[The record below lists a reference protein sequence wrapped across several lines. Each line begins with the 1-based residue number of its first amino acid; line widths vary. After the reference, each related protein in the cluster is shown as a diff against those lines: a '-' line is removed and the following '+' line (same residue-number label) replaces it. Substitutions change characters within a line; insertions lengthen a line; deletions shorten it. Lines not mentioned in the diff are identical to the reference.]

1 MKKIIFHC
9 SVLLLTVAVFNACNY
24 DSLQL
29 FDRNPDV
36 YFDITKNKSD
46 STIVKFAFLPGGQ
59 TEVIDTIFVKVSGR
73 LADRDRQFS
82 VKVDPTS
89 TAVQG
94 VHYEILSTTIP
105 AGKPA
110 SYILLRVLRD
120 PSLSEDDGADEVV
133 LKLSLQANEEFGTDI
148 KTTTIDNKEKSMLD
162 FKVYITDK
170 LVKPFR
176 WMDDWFG
183 KYSKAKFLL
192 ICEVNN
198 FPPAFLDGQTIEG
211 MTPWTVGDYAAIAQL
226 TQIYLNNQDPPI
238 YDDDNNEFMTMGP
251 NVN

>member
-9 SVLLLTVAVFNACNY
+9 SILLLTVAVFQACNY

-29 FDRNPDV
+29 FDKNPDV
-36 YFDITKNKSD
+36 YFDINNEQPD
-46 STIVKFAFLPGGQ
+46 SVFVKFAYKPGGI
-59 TEVIDTIFVKVSGR
+59 TESIDTIFVKASGR
-73 LADRDRQFS
+73 LADYDRQFS

-110 SYILLRVLRD
+110 GYVLLRVLRD
-120 PSLSEDDGADEVV
+120 PSLSEEGGADAAI
-133 LKLSLQANEEFGTDI
+133 LKLSLQPNEEFGTDI
-148 KTTTIDNKEKSMLD
+148 KTTMVNNKETSVLD

-170 LVKPFR
+170 LVKPLR

-238 YDDDNNEFMTMGP
+238 YDDENNEFMTMGP